1 MPRKLFVTTALPYA
15 NGPLHIGHIVDQLYG
30 DIWARF
36 QRMQGH
42 EVHFVCASDTHG
54 APIMLRAE
62 QEGIAPEALIERV
75 GAEQNTDWRAFLMSY
90 DHWHSTHSPENVELS
105 QDIYKKRKRPNSS
118 RARKSSSFLIR

>member
-15 NGPLHIGHIVDQLYG
+15 NGALHIGHIVDQLYG

-62 QEGIAPEALIERV
+62 QEGRSEEH
-75 GAEQNTDWRAFLMSY
+75 TS
-90 DHWHSTHSPENVELS
+90 ELQS
-105 QDIYKKRKRPNSS
+105 Q
-118 RARKSSSFLIR
+118 